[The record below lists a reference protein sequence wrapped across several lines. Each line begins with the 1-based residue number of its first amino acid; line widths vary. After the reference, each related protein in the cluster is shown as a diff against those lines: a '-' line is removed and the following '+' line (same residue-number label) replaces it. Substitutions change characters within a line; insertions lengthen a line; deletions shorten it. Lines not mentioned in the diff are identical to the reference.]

1 MSSYQSFEHLE
12 RKCTLKLLEVKDSDI
27 RILTLGQGRDAVDR
41 GIHIGGA
48 MSAVI
53 PMVTIYY
60 YLMI

>member
-12 RKCTLKLLEVKDSDI
+12 RKCTLNLLEVKDSDI